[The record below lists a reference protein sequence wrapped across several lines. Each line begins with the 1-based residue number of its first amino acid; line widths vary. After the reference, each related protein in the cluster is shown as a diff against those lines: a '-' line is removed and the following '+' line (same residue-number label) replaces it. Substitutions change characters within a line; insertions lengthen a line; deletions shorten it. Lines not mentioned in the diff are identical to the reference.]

1 MTSQPDTATSGAET
15 PPSPDTSPSG
25 FGNPKSGGFAA
36 TDVLVNEYDD
46 GPDTVDKAARTPEEL
61 QPHTDL
67 GLKDDEYD
75 RIRQILGRRPTA
87 SELAM
92 YSIMWSEHC
101 SYKSSKVHLR
111 QFGEKTPQNTR
122 MLAGIGEN
130 AGVVQISDE
139 LAVTFKVESH
149 NHPSFVEPYQG
160 AATGVGG
167 IVRDILAMGARP
179 VAVMDPLRFGAA
191 DHPDTARVLPG
202 VVAGIGGY
210 GNCLGLPNIGGEI
223 VFDPC
228 YQGNPLVNALSIGV
242 LPVARLQH
250 KEAAGVGNVVVLIGA
265 RTGRDGIGGV
275 SVLASATFSEGDTE
289 RRPSVQVGDPFMEKL
304 LIESCLELYD
314 AGLVVGIQ
322 DLGGAGLTCAL
333 TETAAA
339 AGTGMRVWLERVP
352 LREASMSPTEIL
364 ASESQ
369 ERMLLIV
376 APDKLQEVFQ
386 VAEKWGVWATAIG
399 EVTPSDTAGQPGRLV
414 ISWND
419 FIVVDVPP
427 GSLAD
432 DGPVYAR
439 PIREPGDLIL
449 LQADRA
455 ETLPRPGTP
464 DELRETLLR
473 MIASPNL
480 CDKSWV
486 TEQYDRYV
494 LGNTVLAQPEDA
506 GVLRIDERTGLGVA
520 LSVDGNGRFARL
532 DPYEGARLALAEA
545 YRNVAVTGAEPAA
558 VTDCLNFGSPE
569 DPAVMWQFA
578 EAVRGLADGC
588 QELGIP
594 VTGGNVSF
602 YNQTG
607 AAAINPTPVVGV
619 LGILDDVARRVPMG
633 FPPPPTAEGDLLF
646 LLGETRCELSGSEWA
661 WVTHGHLGGR
671 PPKVDLAQE
680 MALGR
685 LLARSAQAGH
695 VSAAHDLSDG
705 GLAQV
710 LVESCL
716 RRNIGARVAVPDQ
729 ELNSPF
735 VWLFS
740 ESAGRALVAIP
751 RGHDIAFTALAAEMG
766 VACTAIGITSEEPV
780 LEVLDQFS
788 VPLDELR
795 TAYSATM
802 RNLFGGPGE
811 LANRHGDPEH
821 AAHPDEDMASV
832 SPAAPAAIEAESADA
847 LVESTYVT
855 DADTSVL
862 SNADADGDGSFESA
876 EGGLVDG
883 GLIDG
888 GLVDGGLVEGD
899 PVAEAQVLHAE
910 AAAQSEA
917 TWSEPLPAEPFH
929 AEALSTEPDRAEP
942 FPAEPFPVEP
952 VPAAAVEVEPGRAE
966 DIPIEAA
973 LAGIDETARDE
984 TAPGGTAR
992 HETAEDTAEAERL
1005 AAERRSQVFR
1015 AEVVSATA
1023 NLDDDDLT
1031 TVRSVTLELTEPTTP
1046 EDGSAAGDDETAG
1059 TETAGTETAGTET
1072 AGGNPAVGG
1081 PIDPAGPAANQDA
1094 QPATGVDPTDDQ
1106 DRPKLV

>member
-1 MTSQPDTATSGAET
+1 MTTQPDTAPVSKT
-15 PPSPDTSPSG
+15 PEQPAAKLSASA
-25 FGNPKSGGFAA
+25 FAA
-36 TDVLVNEYDD
+36 TDVLASEFGSV
-46 GPDTVDKAARTPEEL
+46 DTVERANETPDDL
-61 QPHTDL
+61 QPHAEL
-67 GLKDDEYD
+67 GLKDDEYE
-75 RIRQILGRRPTA
+75 RIKQILGRRPTA

-111 QFGEKTPQNTR
+111 QFGEKAPKNTR

-149 NHPSFVEPYQG
+149 NHPSYVEPYQG

-179 VAVMDPLRFGAA
+179 IAVMDPLRFGAA

-242 LPVARLQH
+242 LPVERLQH
-250 KEAAGVGNVVVLIGA
+250 KEAAGEGNIVVLLGA

-275 SVLASATFSEGDTE
+275 SVLASATFDEGAE
-289 RRPSVQVGDPFMEKL
+289 QRRPSVQVGDPFMEKL
-304 LIESCLELYD
+304 LIESCLEMYD
-314 AGLVVGIQ
+314 AGLVAGIQ

-376 APDKLQEVFQ
+376 TPEKLDQVLA

-399 EVTPSDTAGQPGRLV
+399 EVTASDAAGHPGRLL

-419 FIVVDVPP
+419 HVVVDVPP

-439 PIREPGDLIL
+439 PIREPADLIL

-455 ETLPRPGTP
+455 ETLPRPTTP
-464 DELRETLLR
+464 EELRETVLR

-494 LGNTVLAQPEDA
+494 LGNTVLAQPEDS
-506 GVLRIDERTGLGVA
+506 GVLRIDEKTGLGVA
-520 LSVDGNGRFARL
+520 LSVDGNGRYARL
-532 DPYEGARLALAEA
+532 DPYEGAKLALAES
-545 YRNVAVTGAEPAA
+545 YRNVAISGAEPIA
-558 VTDCLNFGSPE
+558 VSDCLNFGSPE

-578 EAVRGLADGC
+578 EAVRGIADGC
-588 QELGIP
+588 QQLNIP

-607 AAAINPTPVVGV
+607 AAAIHPTPVIGV
-619 LGILDDVARRVPMG
+619 LGVLENVATRVPMG

-646 LLGETRCELSGSEWA
+646 LLGNTDCELSGSEWA
-661 WVTHGHLGGR
+661 WVTHNHLGGK
-671 PPKVDLAQE
+671 PPKVDLAHE
-680 MALGR
+680 ERLGR
-685 LLARSAQAGH
+685 LMRQAAEREH
-695 VSAAHDLSDG
+695 VVAAHDLSDG
-705 GLAQV
+705 GLSQV

-716 RRNIGARVAVPDQ
+716 RRNVGARVTLPEHEAATT
-729 ELNSPF
+729 PF

-740 ESAGRALVAIP
+740 ESAGRAVVAVP
-751 RGHDIAFTALAAEMG
+751 RGHDKAFTALAAEHG
-766 VACTAIGITSEEPV
+766 VPCTPIGVTTEEPV
-780 LEVLDQFS
+780 LEIHNQFS
-788 VPLDELR
+788 LGLDELR
-795 TAYSATM
+795 EAFSSTM
-802 RNLFGGPGE
+802 RNLFG
-811 LANRHGDPEH
+811 
-821 AAHPDEDMASV
+821 
-832 SPAAPAAIEAESADA
+832 SPAE
-847 LVESTYVT
+847 
-855 DADTSVL
+855 
-862 SNADADGDGSFESA
+862 
-876 EGGLVDG
+876 
-883 GLIDG
+883 
-888 GLVDGGLVEGD
+888 
-899 PVAEAQVLHAE
+899 VA
-910 AAAQSEA
+910 
-917 TWSEPLPAEPFH
+917 T
-929 AEALSTEPDRAEP
+929 
-942 FPAEPFPVEP
+942 
-952 VPAAAVEVEPGRAE
+952 
-966 DIPIEAA
+966 
-973 LAGIDETARDE
+973 
-984 TAPGGTAR
+984 
-992 HETAEDTAEAERL
+992 
-1005 AAERRSQVFR
+1005 
-1015 AEVVSATA
+1015 
-1023 NLDDDDLT
+1023 
-1031 TVRSVTLELTEPTTP
+1031 
-1046 EDGSAAGDDETAG
+1046 
-1059 TETAGTETAGTET
+1059 
-1072 AGGNPAVGG
+1072 
-1081 PIDPAGPAANQDA
+1081 
-1094 QPATGVDPTDDQ
+1094 
-1106 DRPKLV
+1106 K